1 MLRNNRCIM
10 RVVNE
15 LEVMPRTFRG
25 FGVRPPWTDSQRAK
39 FKARSTRLGY
49 PNLCLCG
56 TRVPFDLRGEC
67 CGRGEAKRVHCVYP
81 DLNVGLDSW
90 YQVAW
95 TNREYRA
102 TNQKS
107 ENTERPLSSITST
120 WNLTGT
126 VRLYHN
132 VMLAVLDCTSLVQ
145 KLELDKE
152 LGKYF
157 NRFAQVSQVHRH
169 DATWT

>member
-1 MLRNNRCIM
+1 MLLKAAHSASPLSYPFTGCGHLDSANERTYSHHSTVYSRIPGPRCYAQ
-10 RVVNE
+10 
-15 LEVMPRTFRG
+15 LT
-25 FGVRPPWTDSQRAK
+25 RA
-39 FKARSTRLGY
+39 L
-49 PNLCLCG
+49 
-56 TRVPFDLRGEC
+56 
-67 CGRGEAKRVHCVYP
+67 HCQTK
-81 DLNVGLDSW
+81 LDSW